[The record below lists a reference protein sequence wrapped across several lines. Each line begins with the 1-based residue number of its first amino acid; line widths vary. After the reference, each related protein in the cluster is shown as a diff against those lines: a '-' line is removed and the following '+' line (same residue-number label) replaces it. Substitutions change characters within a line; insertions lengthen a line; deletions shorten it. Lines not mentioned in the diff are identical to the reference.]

1 MYRLARRDAAKRR
14 YEQKNEERQ
23 TAIKERAHA
32 LKEKEKVSIQ
42 SIALVSLSYCCAVP
56 LPGFDY
62 VLWGGLNLV
71 LALLLGLRP
80 DQYIFS

>member
-1 MYRLARRDAAKRR
+1 M
-14 YEQKNEERQ
+14 
-23 TAIKERAHA
+23 
-32 LKEKEKVSIQ
+32 SIQ